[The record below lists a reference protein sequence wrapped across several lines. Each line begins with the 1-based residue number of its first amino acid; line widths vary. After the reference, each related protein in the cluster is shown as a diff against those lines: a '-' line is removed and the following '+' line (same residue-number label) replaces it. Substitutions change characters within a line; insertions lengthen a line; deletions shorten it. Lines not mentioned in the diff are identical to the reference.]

1 MFVPKSSESELFGT
15 ILPSGCRSA
24 RNSARFAVDTTADF
38 FADFLAA
45 LVVALAA
52 PDVRTS
58 HTLGIRLAGLRRP
71 VTWEI
76 RRVSPLSLGSCCLA
90 RSCTAWL
97 SLIWAKV
104 LNGRGRRSIS
114 VRNRTRGVTTGWRE
128 PGTLGLRDD
137 YDRGYP
143 KGYPRHC
150 LPAKPSIWDTI
161 DRYYCTSSIDEPILW

>member
-1 MFVPKSSESELFGT
+1 PNFLAQPCPQAAGPRGT
-15 ILPSGCRSA
+15 
-24 RNSARFAVDTTADF
+24 ARFAVDTTDF

-58 HTLGIRLAGLRRP
+58 YTLGIRLTRLRRP

-97 SLIWAKV
+97 SLISAKV
-104 LNGRGRRSIS
+104 LRLRSPSCGR
-114 VRNRTRGVTTGWRE
+114 TTVT
-128 PGTLGLRDD
+128 PG
-137 YDRGYP
+137 
-143 KGYPRHC
+143 
-150 LPAKPSIWDTI
+150 
-161 DRYYCTSSIDEPILW
+161 